1 MRTSIRETRTRGSKR
16 KCGLDG
22 CVEVEAAYYSVP
34 PGFIGQEV
42 PVQWDDLYVRILHP
56 ATGQLLREHLHQ
68 QQRGRHR
75 VAPEDRSPKTPPGV
89 LELLARA
96 RRAGTHIG
104 TLCEA
109 MHARYGAEAVR
120 RIQGVLGF
128 LKKYGSML
136 HFIRRMEQEAQVS
149 ENKQYKD
156 YYSQVKKL
164 SKLLVDEEKLQIELK
179 K

>member
-1 MRTSIRETRTRGSKR
+1 
-16 KCGLDG
+16 
-22 CVEVEAAYYSVP
+22 
-34 PGFIGQEV
+34 
-42 PVQWDDLYVRILHP
+42 VRILHP

-75 VAPEDRSPKTPPGV
+75 VAAADRSPKTPPGV

-109 MHARYGAEAVR
+109 MHARCGTEAVR

-128 LKKYGSML
+128 LKKYGAARVEEACAAAHDLEAYDYRFVRRYLERQATPPLSLKQVDPLIRQL
-136 HFIRRMEQEAQVS
+136 HLYRDLIAERTQTEEISHHES
-149 ENKQYKD
+149 E
-156 YYSQVKKL
+156 
-164 SKLLVDEEKLQIELK
+164 
-179 K
+179 

>member
-1 MRTSIRETRTRGSKR
+1 MK
-16 KCGLDG
+16 LMP
-22 CVEVEAAYYSVP
+22 Y
-34 PGFIGQEV
+34 
-42 PVQWDDLYVRILHP
+42 
-56 ATGQLLREHLHQ
+56 
-68 QQRGRHR
+68 
-75 VAPEDRSPKTPPGV
+75 
-89 LELLARA
+89 
-96 RRAGTHIG
+96 
-104 TLCEA
+104 
-109 MHARYGAEAVR
+109 
-120 RIQGVLGF
+120 GF